1 MKTLFYLLMI
11 STVSSIG
18 TAQTGTRYQT
28 YTAVMKIA
36 ATKDGQQYEW
46 ENKNITVVLNYQTGE
61 FTSRI
66 KNHDFYDPTKPQN
79 FNSDSIQDQIEY
91 TLNGVFPIREIINQ
105 QTISQ
110 NYQVELHLNN
120 EESMSHHTL
129 LFNMAVMRPGS
140 GGSGN
145 YRVFTLEGTLYNDE
159 TNLPAF
165 KGFDNEITIRL
176 SFNGYA
182 VTN

>member
-11 STVSSIG
+11 STVSVSGI
-18 TAQTGTRYQT
+18 AQTGTRYQT

-36 ATKDGQQYEW
+36 ATKDGKQYEW

-61 FTSRI
+61 FTSRLT
-66 KNHDFYDPTKPQN
+66 NHDFYDPAEGRVFVN
-79 FNSDSIQDQIEY
+79 DSVSEKKEY
-91 TLNGVFPIREIINQ
+91 TLNGVFPIRDIINQ

-129 LFNMAVMRPGS
+129 LFNMTVMRPGS

-145 YRVFTLEGTLYNDE
+145 YRVFTLVGTLYNDE

-176 SFNGYA
+176 GFNGYA